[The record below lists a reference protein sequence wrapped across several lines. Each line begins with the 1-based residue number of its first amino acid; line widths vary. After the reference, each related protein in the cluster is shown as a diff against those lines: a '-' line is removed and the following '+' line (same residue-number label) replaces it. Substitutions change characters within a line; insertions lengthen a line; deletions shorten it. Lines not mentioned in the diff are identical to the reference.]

1 MMTPSFSAAIALI
14 ASHPNLAYAMVFLL
28 ALSESIP
35 IVGVIVPGSA
45 AIVAISALTP
55 TGAVRLW
62 PLLVAATAGAVAGDG
77 FSFWIGYAYRREI
90 LKVWPLNRYPELV
103 ARSEAFVARHGDKS
117 VFLARFTP
125 GVRAFIPLL
134 AGMLGMS
141 AGRFYAANVVS
152 ALAWAP
158 SNVLPGVIVGES
170 LDLLGAAAKPLGI
183 LFVLLTI
190 LTWFM
195 VQAVR
200 LTVRRGVPWLM
211 GAAEGLREWA
221 AAGDSRSRTIVIKLL
236 DPSRP
241 DFGGLALLALTLV
254 GAAWL
259 FLGVIEDVVS
269 GNSLVLADDA
279 IYHSLQNLRTAPGDL
294 VMITATEIGD
304 SGVVVAVTVAVSLW
318 LAWKRAWRTALY
330 WLGAIVG
337 VSALNTGIK
346 VALHRTRPSEL
357 LESGW
362 SAFSFPS
369 GHSTVNV
376 VLYGFLA
383 FLIGREL
390 SSAWRLA
397 IGFGAAFLVLLV
409 AFSRLYLGAHWFSDV
424 IGGLAF
430 GTAWLMALGLSYLR
444 KRCEPVGK
452 IGLIFVVGVSL
463 AVAGSVNVLRR
474 HAFDV
479 ELYAAA
485 SAATPTVNAID
496 WWERDWQQLATHR
509 IDLAGETEEPLTIQ
523 WAGNLATMREMLAHK
538 GWRTP
543 APWTLLSSLAWLTT
557 SAGPAELPVTPH
569 LSSGE
574 LPDLTLI
581 LQNARSNGPSR
592 LVLRMWAVDL
602 ELIDGSRTPIW
613 IGSVLEERLDRPYS
627 LFTLARTQPDVNGPR
642 KAVADA
648 IQSGRLAVRTDASA
662 TGDWDGRVLLIRE
675 TALYRADGR

>member
-1 MMTPSFSAAIALI
+1 M
-14 ASHPNLAYAMVFLL
+14 
-28 ALSESIP
+28 
-35 IVGVIVPGSA
+35 
-45 AIVAISALTP
+45 
-55 TGAVRLW
+55 
-62 PLLVAATAGAVAGDG
+62 
-77 FSFWIGYAYRREI
+77 
-90 LKVWPLNRYPELV
+90 KVWPLNHYPELI

-152 ALAWAP
+152 ALVWAP

-200 LTVRRGVPWLM
+200 LTVRRGVPWLV
-211 GAAEGLREWA
+211 GAAERLREWA
-221 AAGDSRSRTIVIKLL
+221 AAGDSRSRAIVYKLL

-254 GAAWL
+254 GAVWL

-304 SGVVVAVTVAVSLW
+304 TAVVVAVTVAVSLW
-318 LAWKRAWRTALY
+318 LTWKRAWRTALY

-337 VSALNTGIK
+337 ASALNTGIK

-357 LESGW
+357 FESGW

-444 KRCEPVGK
+444 KRSEPVGT
-452 IGLIFVVGVSL
+452 IGLIFVVGASL

-485 SAATPTVNAID
+485 SAATPTMNAID
-496 WWERDWQQLATHR
+496 WWERDWQQLA
-509 IDLAGETEEPLTIQ
+509 
-523 WAGNLATMREMLAHK
+523 N
-538 GWRTP
+538 
-543 APWTLLSSLAWLTT
+543 SS
-557 SAGPAELPVTPH
+557 
-569 LSSGE
+569 
-574 LPDLTLI
+574 D
-581 LQNARSNGPSR
+581 
-592 LVLRMWAVDL
+592 
-602 ELIDGSRTPIW
+602 
-613 IGSVLEERLDRPYS
+613 
-627 LFTLARTQPDVNGPR
+627 
-642 KAVADA
+642 
-648 IQSGRLAVRTDASA
+648 
-662 TGDWDGRVLLIRE
+662 
-675 TALYRADGR
+675 